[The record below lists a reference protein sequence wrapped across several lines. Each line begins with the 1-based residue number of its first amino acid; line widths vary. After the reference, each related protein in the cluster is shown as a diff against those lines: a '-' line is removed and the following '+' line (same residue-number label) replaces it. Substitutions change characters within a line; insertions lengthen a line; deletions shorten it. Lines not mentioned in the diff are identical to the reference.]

1 MSSEHLEAPA
11 PAAPEDHL
19 KVLPKNHEKQT
30 KLRCSNGESSGTP
43 EDSNIDGEGTGETAL
58 SSTTA
63 KPAANP
69 KTNPFFFER
78 GTSPSRAAVSHPC
91 RALQRFHTVAK
102 APRKVTEKH
111 RNVNV

>member
-1 MSSEHLEAPA
+1 MEAPA
-11 PAAPEDHL
+11 DPEDPL
-19 KVLPKNHEKQT
+19 KVLSESHEKQT
-30 KLRCSNGESSGTP
+30 KLRCSNGESSGAP
-43 EDSNIDGEGTGETAL
+43 EDSNTDGKGTGESAV

-63 KPAANP
+63 KPAANL
-69 KTNPFFFER
+69 KTNSFFFGK

-91 RALQRFHTVAK
+91 RALHTIAK